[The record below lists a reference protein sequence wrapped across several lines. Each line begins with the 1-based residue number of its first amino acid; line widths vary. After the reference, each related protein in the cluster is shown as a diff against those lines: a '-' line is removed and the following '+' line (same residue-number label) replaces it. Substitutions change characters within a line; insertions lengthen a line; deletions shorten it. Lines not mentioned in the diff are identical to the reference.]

1 MTNTSPMW
9 QQAAHTTYQLSC
21 PSCLARAIHTFKS
34 LTFNENIFWELFGKT
49 SDEWT
54 INRKMIRQKEQAK
67 FVPVNTALT
76 IIIWQD
82 VCSVKIALTISI
94 WTRTSFLFTLHWQS
108 LYGTK
113 FVLVHTA
120 LTILIWHEV
129 RSRSHCTDNYYMTRS
144 LFSFTLHW
152 QSLYG
157 KTSVPWCSTPNQRV
171 SRQWRKWRRLVRISL
186 SHGSVHQI
194 SASFSSMKNMT

>member
-9 QQAAHTTYQLSC
+9 QQAAHTTYQLSF

-76 IIIWQD
+76 IITWQD
-82 VCSVKIALTISI
+82 VCSVNIALTISI
-94 WTRTSFLFTLHWQS
+94 W
-108 LYGTK
+108 
-113 FVLVHTA
+113 
-120 LTILIWHEV
+120 HEL
-129 RSRSHCTDNYYMTRS
+129 RSCSHCTDNPYMARS
-144 LFSFTLHW
+144 SFSFTLHW
-152 QSLYG
+152 QLLYDT
-157 KTSVPWCSTPNQRV
+157 KFVLIHTALTIIIWQDVCPMVQYT
-171 SRQWRKWRRLVRISL
+171 K
-186 SHGSVHQI
+186 
-194 SASFSSMKNMT
+194 SASFSSMKKMT

>member
-9 QQAAHTTYQLSC
+9 QQAAHTTYQLSF

-120 LTILIWHEV
+120 LTIIIWHEV
-129 RSRSHCTDNYYMTRS
+129 CSRSHCTDNHYMARR
-144 LFSFTLHW
+144 
-152 QSLYG
+152 
-157 KTSVPWCSTPNQRV
+157 VPWCSTPNQRV

>member
-1 MTNTSPMW
+1 MENASAIW
-9 QQAAHTTYQLSC
+9 RQAVHATYQLSF

-94 WTRTSFLFTLHWQS
+94 WTRTSFLFTLNWQS

-194 SASFSSMKNMT
+194 SASFSSMKNKT